1 MITRKI
7 KKLLCKPRLFFT
19 DFFRNR
25 KKHLIVMINIASWK
39 RNIFNHFFDSKS
51 KVLYLPLNKS
61 IKSLNIV
68 AQNFAEIKIII
79 WGYPNYLFFKEL
91 DAFIKA
97 NDCQLIRVEDGFVR
111 SFGLGVDHI
120 PPRSICFDNSSIYF
134 NAEEESDL
142 EKIIKNKNNFLNKKI
157 LSDAK
162 RYRDL
167 FIKNEIT
174 KYNVS
179 TTCKAD
185 KLYKNKHN
193 QLRILC
199 VGQCEKDASIA
210 YGSPIVKT
218 NLDLCKI
225 ARKENPSAQ
234 IIFKQHPDEIDKIE
248 ITNLISKYCN
258 IIITESMSINDSLR
272 DVDIV
277 YTISSL
283 FGFEALIR
291 NVKVRTL
298 GIPFYAGYGLTSDY
312 VICKRRNISLNLDE
326 IFALVYLVYPIYI
339 NENGEKISYKECF
352 EYFIKQKKQYSN
364 NKLTSCKFVNFHK
377 KRFFSKED
385 FNKSFNFNTVFTLF
399 TNESIISS
407 NEKTIHNE
415 LIKQL
420 CNFCLQNKILL
431 IIKGNSRQ
439 AYFGST
445 INFQNKSKF
454 ILKDINEFELFDR
467 FDLAINSTKIFVSKN
482 DPQYFAY
489 LKLNEKIIAIEDLEF
504 LTKDEVYD

>member
-1 MITRKI
+1 MK
-7 KKLLCKPRLFFT
+7 
-19 DFFRNR
+19 
-25 KKHLIVMINIASWK
+25 
-39 RNIFNHFFDSKS
+39 FNCGTS
-51 KVLYLPLNKS
+51 
-61 IKSLNIV
+61 
-68 AQNFAEIKIII
+68 
-79 WGYPNYLFFKEL
+79 
-91 DAFIKA
+91 
-97 NDCQLIRVEDGFVR
+97 
-111 SFGLGVDHI
+111 
-120 PPRSICFDNSSIYF
+120 
-134 NAEEESDL
+134 
-142 EKIIKNKNNFLNKKI
+142 
-157 LSDAK
+157 
-162 RYRDL
+162 
-167 FIKNEIT
+167 
-174 KYNVS
+174 
-179 TTCKAD
+179 
-185 KLYKNKHN
+185 
-193 QLRILC
+193 
-199 VGQCEKDASIA
+199 
-210 YGSPIVKT
+210 
-218 NLDLCKI
+218 
-225 ARKENPSAQ
+225 
-234 IIFKQHPDEIDKIE
+234 
-248 ITNLISKYCN
+248 
-258 IIITESMSINDSLR
+258 

-339 NENGEKISYKECF
+339 NENGGKISYKECF

-454 ILKDINEFELFDR
+454 ILKDINKFELFDR